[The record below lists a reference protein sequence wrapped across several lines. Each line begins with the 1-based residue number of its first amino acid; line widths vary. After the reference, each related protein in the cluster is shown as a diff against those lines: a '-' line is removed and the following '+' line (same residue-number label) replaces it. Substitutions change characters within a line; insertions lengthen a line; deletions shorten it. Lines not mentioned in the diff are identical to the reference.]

1 MRLFVK
7 DRTDQSSSQVMQ
19 LTESGLIK
27 PRSVI
32 ENEKEIFNELTLS
45 LPPSATHAL

>member
-19 LTESGLIK
+19 LTESGLK